1 MKKLNKSVIA
11 VLMLSVALFG
21 CSSNGN
27 GGDAEGS
34 KGGTFSATEKGFA
47 GDVTVNVT
55 VDGDGKITDVT
66 YTADDKT
73 EALGQ
78 AAAAQLAEAMKEA
91 GSAEVDAVSGSTVTS
106 EAFIKAAKAAIEQAK
121 QFMQQDS

>member
-1 MKKLNKSVIA
+1 MVTAAMLKA
-11 VLMLSVALFG
+11 VRA
-21 CSSNGN
+21 
-27 GGDAEGS
+27 
-34 KGGTFSATEKGFA
+34 GTFSATEKGFG

-66 YTADDKT
+66 YTADEET
-73 EALGQ
+73 EGLGKD
-78 AAAAQLAEAMKEA
+78 AAAKLAEAMKEA

-121 QFMQQDS
+121 